1 MSPVARQQ
9 IHEDLELIE
18 RFSSSYGR
26 EFSSLIRE
34 LNADPTPQTGR
45 KSLRL
50 CVEAVN
56 MLLDSQKQLAA
67 ALRSLSES

>member
-1 MSPVARQQ
+1 MTAVARQR

-18 RFSSSYGR
+18 RFSSSYCR

-45 KSLRL
+45 KSLRM

-56 MLLDSQKQLAA
+56 MLLDNQKQLAA
-67 ALRSLSES
+67 ALRSMSES